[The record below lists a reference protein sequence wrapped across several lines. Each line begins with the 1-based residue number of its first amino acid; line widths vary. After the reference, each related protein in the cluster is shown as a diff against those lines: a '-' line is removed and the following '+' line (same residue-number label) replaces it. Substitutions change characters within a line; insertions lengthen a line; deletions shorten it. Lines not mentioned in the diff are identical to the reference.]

1 MSQLDVFHR
10 TLTSLHEATLNDEH
24 WPATSALIDE
34 ACRVKGNQ
42 LVVGGGF
49 GSDVKVFFARNY
61 HRGQRQE
68 EFERDYFLNYH
79 PHDERLPRLRQL
91 PDGKLVHVT
100 ELYTEQELKT
110 SPTYN
115 EALARSSSQNS
126 LNIRMDGPRGARIVW
141 ALADPVHMGGWWSM
155 QIEMVERLLPHIRQF
170 VRVRQV
176 LASAEGLRVS
186 LIGLLDNARIGVI
199 HLDRRGRI
207 TEAND
212 LARDILRQGDGLWD
226 QNGFPV
232 RPSTGRQRRLEGL
245 LGGALPTLFGE
256 AVSGSMTIRRPPGL
270 PRLALHVSPLGV
282 HQMDFGALRVAAL
295 VLVVDP
301 QSGPRIAPELVAAT
315 LGLTPAESRVAAML
329 AEGRTVR
336 DMAVATDRKESTVRW
351 LLNRVYDKQGISR
364 QADLVRLVLS
374 LAELSRPRR

>member
-1 MSQLDVFHR
+1 
-10 TLTSLHEATLNDEH
+10 
-24 WPATSALIDE
+24 
-34 ACRVKGNQ
+34 
-42 LVVGGGF
+42 
-49 GSDVKVFFARNY
+49 
-61 HRGQRQE
+61 
-68 EFERDYFLNYH
+68 
-79 PHDERLPRLRQL
+79 
-91 PDGKLVHVT
+91 
-100 ELYTEQELKT
+100 
-110 SPTYN
+110 
-115 EALARSSSQNS
+115 
-126 LNIRMDGPRGARIVW
+126 
-141 ALADPVHMGGWWSM
+141 M
-155 QIEMVERLLPHIRQF
+155 QIEMVEHLLPHIRQF
-170 VRVRQV
+170 VRVRQA
-176 LASAEGLRVS
+176 LASAEGLRASV
-186 LIGLLDNARIGVI
+186 IHLLDNARIGVI

-212 LARDILRQGDGLWD
+212 PARDTLRQGDGLWD
-226 QNGFPV
+226 QDGFMYARLPADNA
-232 RPSTGRQRRLEGL
+232 RLESL

-270 PRLALHVSPLGV
+270 PRLAVHVSPLGV

-301 QSGPRIAPELVAAT
+301 QSDPRIAPELVAAT
-315 LGLTPAESRVAAML
+315 LGLTPAESQVAAML